1 MGLLT
6 ISNLDYQRLTGI
18 ADSELKFWQER
29 RSLAKLR
36 GELERA
42 EIRPSAEMPDDVVSM
57 NSLVQV
63 RDLRTGETISFKLA
77 YPHDADPELQKISV
91 LSPLGMAVIGEKV
104 GSVVEW
110 EFDEGEKKHLK
121 IERLFYQPESRGH
134 FER

>member
-6 ISNLDYQRLTGI
+6 ISDLDYQRLTSI
-18 ADSELKFWQER
+18 ADSELTHWQER

-42 EIRPSAEMPDDVVSM
+42 EIRPSAQMPGDVVSM

-63 RDLRTGETISFKLA
+63 RDLLSGEKISFKLA
-77 YPHDADPELQKISV
+77 YPYDADPELHKISV

-110 EFDEGEKKHLK
+110 DFENGKRRLK
-121 IERLFYQPESRGH
+121 IERLFYQPESKGH